1 MRKYRR
7 MTYTDRLIIER
18 LYNSGCSYRA
28 IAKKTGFAVSS
39 IHYEVKRGIYLH
51 RDGETWKD
59 IPRYSATIADDDAKW
74 QATSKGGILKIDK
87 RHDYAY
93 LVSQRIKQGES
104 PDQIAGDLK
113 RRNEWTVS
121 APTLY
126 RYIDQGFIPDISNK
140 NLWVKGKKKK
150 RAYRKTR
157 AAKAPVGVSIEAR
170 PQVINA
176 RNTFGHW
183 EMDTVIGKAQGHDQA
198 LLVLTERF
206 TRYEIIVKLSAKTVK
221 AVEIA
226 LRNTVKQFPQNTFQ
240 TITVD
245 NGTEFSAY
253 DNLKQFTN
261 EVYYCHPY
269 SSWERGSNENANR
282 LIRRFYAKGTSLQS
296 VTQNDCEAVAHYM
309 NNLHRKSLGYDTAQA
324 RFEAELAKLRTP

>member
-28 IAKKTGFAVSS
+28 IAKKTGFTPSA

-51 RDGETWKD
+51 RNGKTWED

-74 QATSKGGILKIDK
+74 QATAKGQMLKLDK

-93 LVSQRIKQGES
+93 LVSRRIKSGES
-104 PDQIAGDLK
+104 PDQITGDLK
-113 RRNEWTVS
+113 RRREWTVS
-121 APTLY
+121 TPTLY
-126 RYIDQGFIPDISNK
+126 RYIDQGFIPEIGNK
-140 NLWVKGKKKK
+140 DLWEKSKKKK
-150 RAYRKTR
+150 RAYRKSR
-157 AAKAPVGVSIEAR
+157 AAKAPIGVSIESR
-170 PQVINA
+170 PQAINA

-198 LLVLTERF
+198 LLVLTERL
-206 TRYEIIVKLSAKTVK
+206 TRFEIICKLPTKTAN
-221 AVEIA
+221 AVQTI
-226 LRNTVKQFPQNTFQ
+226 LRNTIPQYPRNTFQ

-245 NGTEFSAY
+245 NGPEFSGY
-253 DNLKQFTN
+253 EQLKQITN
-261 EVYYCHPY
+261 EVYYCHPF

-282 LIRRFYAKGTSLQS
+282 IIRRFFAKHTSFQNI
-296 VTQNDCEAVAHYM
+296 TQKDCEAVAHYM